1 MSLILLESS
10 RNFRVVGTVSNEWK
24 NNTNDLISAQV
35 LVEHSPAAL
44 GNNS

>member
-1 MSLILLESS
+1 MSLKVQV
-10 RNFRVVGTVSNEWK
+10 FFVVGIVSNELK

-35 LVEHSPAAL
+35 LVEHSSTAL